1 MKQAPHTQDQLNT
14 IPNPPILQ
22 WNINGFRSKNLG
34 LLGLMQEISPA
45 VVALQ
50 ETKLE
55 IGVPIKIKNYD
66 QVYRRDRNCHGGG
79 ICIAIHNSIPSHEI
93 VVNTNLEMVACR
105 VMFRNKKITICNVYF
120 NKDTKMPSLVLMN
133 WMS

>member
-55 IGVPIKIKNYD
+55 IGVPIKKN
-66 QVYRRDRNCHGGG
+66 
-79 ICIAIHNSIPSHEI
+79 
-93 VVNTNLEMVACR
+93 L
-105 VMFRNKKITICNVYF
+105 
-120 NKDTKMPSLVLMN
+120 
-133 WMS
+133 